1 MTDSKHNQLMVL
13 GDEAVSH
20 AAIDAGAKGIFGYP
34 GTPSTEVFERAE
46 ALVHSLNDGR
56 IAQWAANEKVA
67 YEMALG
73 ASYAGHR
80 SIVTMKHVGLNVAMD
95 AFVNSAM
102 TGVNGGLVVLIA
114 DDPGMHSSQ
123 NEQDSRCLA
132 DFAMIPCL
140 EPSTVQEVYD
150 YTRKAFDMSEELKLP
165 VVLRLVTRLAHSRG
179 VIEKGD
185 TLAPISLGLP
195 PKEDRGWILM
205 PAIARQQYKKLRAR
219 EDDIIAHVHKMNSS
233 QIQNNRKGV
242 ILAGLG
248 RAYYQQFCNEKP
260 EFESWTK
267 MEICAYPFDME
278 VLKTFIDE
286 CDQIYVFEE
295 NYPFIEDIAKLY
307 AKNTDIHGRRDN
319 TLPIDGEL
327 TPLSIR
333 SALGIEIPASKAP
346 ASMELPARPPKLCDG
361 CGHIDAF
368 QSVQQALKN
377 IGVTDPRIFG
387 DIGCYTL
394 GALPPYNSINAC
406 VDMGAS
412 LGMALGA
419 SLVNMEPVVGVIGD
433 STFFHSGLT
442 SLVSLP
448 ELKGNIT
455 FVVMDNSITA
465 MTGQQKSISIEN
477 IENIAK
483 AMGIPEENIH
493 TLKPLPKKF
502 DDNTKYM
509 EDVFNHNGP
518 DIVVFRRECI
528 QAMRK
533 GLYKK
538 LYQ

>member
-1 MTDSKHNQLMVL
+1 MSDSKHNQLMVL

-34 GTPSTEVFERAE
+34 GTPSTEVFEAAE
-46 ALVHSLNDGR
+46 ELVHSLDDGR

-102 TGVNGGLVVLIA
+102 TGVNGGLVVLVA

-150 YTRKAFDMSEELKLP
+150 FTRKAFEISEELKLP

-179 VIEKGD
+179 VIEKVQ
-185 TLAPISLGLP
+185 TIAPTALGLP
-195 PKEDRGWILM
+195 AKGDKGWILM
-205 PAIARQQYKKLRAR
+205 PAIARQQYRKLRDR
-219 EDDIIAHVHKMNSS
+219 ENDIIAHMDQMNCS
-233 QIQNNRKGV
+233 QNKNTKGV
-242 ILAGLG
+242 IIAGLG
-248 RAYYQQFCNEKP
+248 RAYFEQLCNEKH
-260 EFESWTK
+260 ELKSLAK
-267 MEICAYPFDME
+267 LEIKSYPFDME
-278 VLKTFIDE
+278 KLKKFVDDCDE
-286 CDQIYVFEE
+286 VYVFEE
-295 NYPFIEDIAKLY
+295 NFPFIEDLAKLY
-307 AKNTDIHGRRDN
+307 AKKTVIHGRRDDA
-319 TLPIDGEL
+319 LPIDGEL
-327 TPLSIR
+327 TPGALR
-333 SALGIEIPASKAP
+333 NALGIEIPESKSKAGIT
-346 ASMELPARPPKLCDG
+346 LPARPPKLCDG

-368 QSVQQALKN
+368 KSIQQALKN
-377 IGVTDPRIFG
+377 IGVDDPRIFG

-394 GALPPYNSINAC
+394 GALPPYNSIDAC

-419 SLVNMEPVVGVIGD
+419 SLVDMKPVIGVIGD

-448 ELKGNIT
+448 ELKSNIT

-477 IENIAK
+477 IETIAK
-483 AMGIPEENIH
+483 AMGVPEKNIH

-502 DDNTKYM
+502 DENTKYM
-509 EDVFNHNGP
+509 EGVLSHNGP
-518 DIVVFRRECI
+518 DIVVFRRDCI

-538 LYQ
+538 FYN

>member
-1 MTDSKHNQLMVL
+1 MTNSRHNQFMVL

-34 GTPSTEVFERAE
+34 GTPSTEVFEAAE
-46 ALVHSLNDGR
+46 ALVHSLDDGR
-56 IAQWAANEKVA
+56 TAQWAANEKVA

-95 AFVNSAM
+95 PFVNSAL
-102 TGVNGGLVVLIA
+102 TGVNGGLVVLVA

-123 NEQDSRCLA
+123 NEQDSRYLA
-132 DFAMIPCL
+132 DFAIIPCL

-150 YTRKAFDMSEELKLP
+150 FTKKAFEISEELKLP
-165 VVLRLVTRLAHSRG
+165 VLLRLVTRLAHSRG
-179 VIEKGD
+179 VIEKTD
-185 TLAPISLGLP
+185 TLAPVSLGLP
-195 PKEDRGWILM
+195 EKGDKGWILM
-205 PAIARQQYKKLRAR
+205 PAIARQQYKKLRDR
-219 EDDIIAHVHKMNSS
+219 ESSIISYMDKMNGS
-233 QIQNNRKGV
+233 QNSNSKGIIV
-242 ILAGLG
+242 AGLG
-248 RAYYQQFCNEKP
+248 RAYFDQLCSEKK
-260 EFESWTK
+260 ELSSLARLDIT
-267 MEICAYPFDME
+267 AYPFDME
-278 VLKTFIDE
+278 KVKSFVDSCDE
-286 CDQIYVFEE
+286 VYVFEE
-295 NYPFIEDIAKLY
+295 NFPFIEDQAKLY
-307 AKNTDIHGRRDN
+307 AKNTIIQGRRSN
-319 TLPIDGEL
+319 ALPIDGEL
-327 TPLSIR
+327 TPAILR
-333 SALGIEIPASKAP
+333 KALGIEIPQSKKE
-346 ASMELPARPPKLCDG
+346 SSIELPGRPPKLCDG

-368 QSVQQALKN
+368 KSIQEALKN
-377 IGVTDPRIFG
+377 IGVKDPRIFG

-394 GALPPYNSINAC
+394 GALPPYNSIDAC

-419 SLVNMEPVVGVIGD
+419 SLVDMQPVVGVIGD

-448 ELKGNIT
+448 ELKSNIT

-477 IENIAK
+477 IETIAK
-483 AMGIPEENIH
+483 AMGIPESQIH
-493 TLKPLPKKF
+493 TLKPLPKKYEE
-502 DDNTKYM
+502 NTKYL

-533 GLYKK
+533 GLYKEF
-538 LYQ
+538 YQ